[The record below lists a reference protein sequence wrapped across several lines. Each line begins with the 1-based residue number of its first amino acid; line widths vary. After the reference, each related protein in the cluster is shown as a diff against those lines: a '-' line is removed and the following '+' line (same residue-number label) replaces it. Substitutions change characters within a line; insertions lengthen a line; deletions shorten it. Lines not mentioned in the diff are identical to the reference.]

1 MKTLKYTFWGSLVVL
16 SALWWQADP
25 TDWSSLNGLF
35 AWRNVLNQYT
45 GILGIGVMS
54 LAMLL
59 AIRPR
64 LLEAPLGGL
73 DKLYRLHKWLG
84 ISGLVISIT
93 HWLLA
98 KGPKWLVGLGW
109 LERPARKPRPPL
121 EPGSWQ
127 QLLAQQRGL
136 AEAVGEW
143 AFYAAAALMA
153 LALIKWFPYRRFV
166 QTHRWIS
173 LAYLALA
180 LHSVVLVKF
189 EYWQTPVGGLLA
201 GLIGLGCVAGV
212 MSLLGRR
219 AGGSKVSGRITA
231 LEAHPAL
238 NALSIDVQVQ
248 PGWPG
253 HQAGQFAF
261 FTFHP
266 DEGAH
271 PFTLASAWQ
280 PETACLRIMVKALGD
295 YTGTLATRLKVG
307 DTVQVEGP
315 YGRFTFAGDAPRQI
329 WVGGGIGIT
338 PFLARLQALAAH
350 HDGKAIDLFYATAE
364 HDPALIQRLQH
375 DAKRARVNLHVLWEP
390 RDGRLDSTR
399 LQTLIPD
406 WRNADVWFCGPA
418 GFGRMLREAL
428 NAQGLPAQRF
438 HQEWF
443 EMR

>member
-1 MKTLKYTFWGSLVVL
+1 MKTLTYTLWLYLALLTGFWLLSDATPLASL
-16 SALWWQADP
+16 D
-25 TDWSSLNGLF
+25 GFF
-35 AWRNVLNQYT
+35 AWRGVLMQYS
-45 GILGIGVMS
+45 GVLGIGVMS

-136 AEAVGEW
+136 AESVGEW
-143 AFYAAAALMA
+143 AFYAAALLMA

-219 AGGSKVSGRITA
+219 AGGSKVSGRIMA

-248 PGWPG
+248 PGWAG

-338 PFLARLQALAAH
+338 PFLAQLQALAAH